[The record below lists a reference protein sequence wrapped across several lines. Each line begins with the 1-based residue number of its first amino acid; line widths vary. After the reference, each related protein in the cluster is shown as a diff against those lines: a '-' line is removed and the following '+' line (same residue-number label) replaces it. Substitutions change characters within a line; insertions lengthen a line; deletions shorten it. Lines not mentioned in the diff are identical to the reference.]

1 MTPLLMLAVRNV
13 ARSKARSALTTG
25 AVTFGILMTLLIGA
39 FIHGTQRYL
48 IDDTVKASVGA
59 LQVHRKGYFEQRDR
73 QPLKLDLEEGGALED
88 AMRRVPG
95 VAAATPRIV
104 FSGLVSNGSSA
115 TIFMAQGIDPEREKQ
130 VLPLATQQVRGTR
143 LSADTPRSALM
154 GGELA
159 TALGAEP
166 GATLTLQATTKGGKE
181 NVLDVDVAG
190 TLSGSVLAL
199 SKRVLY
205 VPLPFAQELL
215 RMRGRATEYVV
226 AVEEGADVDQVAVG
240 LRAALGADYE
250 VRTWRELQP
259 AVGESIRI
267 QRTILLFIGTLF
279 LIIAIFGMANTL
291 LMSVL
296 ERTREI
302 GTMMAVGVRRGRI
315 AVLFVLEAVVQAL
328 LGAVL
333 GVGGAYGLVAL
344 AVAKGGLTIAV
355 DKTQSFTLLPEVAG
369 YQVAIAVVAATVG
382 ASLAAVSPALRAARL
397 RPVEALRGA

>member
-1 MTPLLMLAVRNV
+1 MTPLLTLAVRNV

-25 AVTFGILMTLLIGA
+25 AITFGILMTLLLGA
-39 FIHGTQRYL
+39 FIHGTHRYL
-48 IDDTVKASVGA
+48 IDETMKSTVGA
-59 LQVHRKGYFEQRDR
+59 LQVHHKGYFEQRDR
-73 QPLKLDLEEGGALED
+73 QPLKLDLEEAGSLED

-95 VAAATPRIV
+95 VAAVTPRLA
-104 FSGLVSNGSSA
+104 FSGLVSNGSTA

-130 VLPLATQQVRGTR
+130 VLPWASQQVHGTR
-143 LSADTPRSALM
+143 LSAATPRGTLM
-154 GGELA
+154 SPELA
-159 TALGAEP
+159 TALGATP
-166 GATLTLQATTKGGKE
+166 GASLTLQATTKNGKE

-190 TLSGSVLAL
+190 TLTGSVLAQ

-205 VPLPFAQELL
+205 VPLSFAQELL

-226 AVEEGADVDQVAVG
+226 AVEEGADVDGVAAG

-259 AVGESIRI
+259 SLVEVIRI
-267 QRTILLFIGTLF
+267 QRVVLLAIGALF
-279 LIIAIFGMANTL
+279 LIIAIFGVANTL

-328 LGAVL
+328 LGAAL

-344 AVAKGGLTIAV
+344 AVAKGGFTMAI
-355 DKTQSFTLLPEVAG
+355 DKTQTFTVIPEVAG
-369 YQVAIAVVAATVG
+369 YQVAIAVVATTVG
-382 ASLAAVSPALRAARL
+382 ACLAAVSPALRAARL